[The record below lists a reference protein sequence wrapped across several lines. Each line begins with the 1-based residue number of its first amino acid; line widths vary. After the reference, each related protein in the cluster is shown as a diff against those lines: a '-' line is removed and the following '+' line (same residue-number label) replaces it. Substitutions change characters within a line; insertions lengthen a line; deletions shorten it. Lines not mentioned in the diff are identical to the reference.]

1 VRCPHC
7 GADNRDD
14 ARFCGTCG
22 QTVAA
27 TEPSRSGHVPP
38 AQKAPDLTGREIGG
52 RYRILAKLGEGGMG
66 AVYRGEQI
74 SLKRKVAI
82 KLLRPE
88 LSADPALVRRFNTE
102 AELAARLS
110 HPNTVNIYDFGQEPD
125 GTLFIAMELV
135 DGRSL
140 RQVLTA
146 EGALPPGRALAI
158 AQQLAA
164 SLGDAHGRGIVH
176 RDLKPDNVMLSERG
190 KDRDVVRVLDFGIA
204 KLREDGRATAQALQ
218 GGNALTQAGDLV
230 GTPQYMAPE
239 QIRGEAVDG
248 RTDVYALGAM
258 LYEMLTGRLPFEGTS
273 VMAILSKHLL
283 DTPEPPSRRRPE
295 LGIPVTLDALVMS
308 ALAKDPA
315 QRLASMEVL
324 AERIAALQV
333 NPGLATP
340 APGASPAVYGL
351 AQPSPFPSVPPQ
363 PYAQSYP
370 DPQPYPSPPPSPY
383 QPLPPSPSPYQPPS
397 PYPQPSP
404 YPAPS
409 PFAPQPFAGPLADDD
424 GPSRRGLAI
433 GLGLLVLLAGGG
445 AAAYFFYLRDRGA
458 DAPVVTTAGDAGVT
472 ADPWAPSPVKP
483 DPWAPT
489 PSPEKPDPWSPT
501 PTPAPPPPPA
511 PTPRTDIAGD
521 IYNHTSGWRVIV
533 PPGLPS
539 TPHQQDGAAFFA
551 GFANGA
557 TTVVGIAT
565 GDELDAADLDEA
577 SLREGAA
584 ELAAS
589 MNGTLSSV
597 DSPVIQ
603 GKRRFRATIDV
614 PPLRFEAVLFT
625 NPRSNLVALYG
636 TDQSA
641 FAAAESARR
650 EFFERR
656 LVAPGR

>member
-7 GADNRDD
+7 GAENGDD

-27 TEPSRSGHVPP
+27 TEPSRSGHALP
-38 AQKAPDLTGREIGG
+38 ATRAPDMAGREIGG

-66 AVYRGEQI
+66 AVYRGEQM
-74 SLKRKVAI
+74 SLKRTVAI

-88 LSADPALVRRFNTE
+88 LSADAALVRRFNTE

-125 GTLFIAMELV
+125 GTLYIVMELV

-146 EGALPPGRALAI
+146 EGALEPGRALAI
-158 AQQLAA
+158 VQQLAA
-164 SLGDAHGRGIVH
+164 SLADAHARGIVH
-176 RDLKPDNVMLSERG
+176 RDLKPDNVMLSARG

-283 DTPEPPSRRRPE
+283 DTPEPPSRRRPD

-315 QRLASMEVL
+315 QRLASMDAV
-324 AERIAALQV
+324 AERIVAVQG

-340 APGASPAVYGL
+340 PPSSPY
-351 AQPSPFPSVPPQ
+351 
-363 PYAQSYP
+363 
-370 DPQPYPSPPPSPY
+370 PQPYPAPSPY
-383 QPLPPSPSPYQPPS
+383 PQPTPTPSPSPVPS

-404 YPAPS
+404 TPS
-409 PFAPQPFAGPLADDD
+409 PSPYPQPSPSPYPYPPQPFAGSMADDD
-424 GPSRRGLAI
+424 GPSKRGIAI
-433 GLGLLVLLAGGG
+433 GLGLLVVL
-445 AAAYFFYLRDRGA
+445 AAAGAGAYVFLLRDRGPETA
-458 DAPVVTTAGDAGVT
+458 AVVATDAGAA
-472 ADPWAPSPVKP
+472 ADPWAPSGPRP

-489 PSPEKPDPWSPT
+489 PAPEQPEP
-501 PTPAPPPPPA
+501 PAPVPSPSPSPPPA
-511 PTPRTDIAGD
+511 PRGDIAGS
-521 IYNHTSGWRVIV
+521 IYNDPSGWRVIV
-533 PPGLPS
+533 PPGLPT

-551 GFANGA
+551 GLTDGA

-565 GDELDAADLDEA
+565 GDELDAADLDED
-577 SLREGAA
+577 SLREGAV
-584 ELAAS
+584 ELARS
-589 MNGTLSSV
+589 MNGSLSSV
-597 DSPVIQ
+597 DRPVIQ

-614 PPLRFEAVLFT
+614 PPLRFEAVLFAD
-625 NPRSNLVALYG
+625 PRSNLVALYG
-636 TDQSA
+636 TDQA
-641 FAAAESARR
+641 QFAAAEGARR

>member
-7 GADNRDD
+7 GAENGDD

-27 TEPSRSGHVPP
+27 TEPSRSGHAPP
-38 AQKAPDLTGREIGG
+38 ATRAPDMTGREIGG

-66 AVYRGEQI
+66 AVYRGEQM
-74 SLKRKVAI
+74 SLKRTVAI

-88 LSADPALVRRFNTE
+88 LSADAALVRRFNTE

-125 GTLFIAMELV
+125 GTLYIVMELV

-158 AQQLAA
+158 VQQLAA
-164 SLGDAHGRGIVH
+164 SLADAHARGIVH
-176 RDLKPDNVMLSERG
+176 RDLKPDNVMLSARG

-283 DTPEPPSRRRPE
+283 DTPEPPSRRRPD

-315 QRLASMEVL
+315 QRLASMDAL
-324 AERIAALQV
+324 AERIVVVQG

-340 APGASPAVYGL
+340 PPSSP
-351 AQPSPFPSVPPQ
+351 SPQ
-363 PYAQSYP
+363 PYPAPSPYP
-370 DPQPYPSPPPSPY
+370 QPTPTPSPSPYPYPLASPSPSPSPYPSPPPSPY
-383 QPLPPSPSPYQPPS
+383 PY
-397 PYPQPSP
+397 
-404 YPAPS
+404 PS
-409 PFAPQPFAGPLADDD
+409 PFPPPQPFAPMADDD
-424 GPSRRGLAI
+424 GPSKRGIAI
-433 GLGLLVLLAGGG
+433 GLGLLVVLAAAGAGAYVFLLRERGTETAAVVATDAG
-445 AAAYFFYLRDRGA
+445 AA
-458 DAPVVTTAGDAGVT
+458 
-472 ADPWAPSPVKP
+472 ADPWAPSGPRP
-483 DPWAPT
+483 DPWAPSPS
-489 PSPEKPDPWSPT
+489 PSPEKPDPWSPS
-501 PTPAPPPPPA
+501 PAPSPTPPPA
-511 PTPRTDIAGD
+511 PRGDIAGS
-521 IYNHTSGWRVIV
+521 IYNDPSGWRVIV
-533 PPGLPS
+533 PPGLPT

-551 GFANGA
+551 GFTDGA

-565 GDELDAADLDEA
+565 GDELDAADLDED
-577 SLREGAA
+577 SLREGAV
-584 ELAAS
+584 ELARS
-589 MNGTLSSV
+589 MNGSLSSV

-614 PPLRFEAVLFT
+614 PPLRFEAVLFVD
-625 NPRSNLVALYG
+625 PRSNLVALYG
-636 TDQSA
+636 TDQA
-641 FAAAESARR
+641 QFAAAERARR